1 MLAKQNVAFNDQTD
15 PYLYD
20 LDSPV
25 DTTRMLQDSDDAT
38 LDNFF
43 SRPVKIAEYEW
54 STTLPTIAQDFDPW
68 SLYFENAR
76 VANRLVN
83 YNLLRCKLYLKF
95 VINGN
100 GFLYGRSLVSY
111 LPFDAYDDL
120 STNAALI
127 KEDLVQASQQP
138 HIFLDPTTSQGG
150 DMCLPFFYHE
160 NYINI
165 PDGDWDRMGR
175 VYVRTLSDLKHA
187 NGAADQVTISCFA
200 WAEDVEVSVLT
211 ITEPSTLVPQMGK
224 KGENTETDKAN
235 ESGTVSGPA
244 SAVAKVA
251 GRLKSVPFIAPYA
264 LATETAANAV
274 GSIAKVFGYSRPT
287 LTVASN
293 PYRPTPNGSLAL
305 TNTPDNAQKLTVDE
319 KQELTVDP
327 KIAGIGSCDSLSIKS
342 IASRESYLTSF
353 SWNVGTA
360 PESLLWNA
368 RVDPCTWAESTGP
381 PVGFHFPACAV
392 AALPFKYWTGTMKF
406 RFQVVCSN
414 FHKGRL
420 KVVYDPNALW
430 NGSALST
437 EYNTNYMRV
446 VDISDEQDFTV
457 EVGNGQSNTLLDHHL
472 PGIDSVTQMYSTSA
486 YTNREEGN
494 GVVSVMVV
502 NELTVPN
509 STVNN
514 DITVNVFVSMGDD
527 FEVFVPDDHFQK
539 FVFKPQ
545 MGKLTDGQET
555 SEPSKP
561 VQNETMELGPGEQD
575 TEMINKV
582 FTGEA
587 IASFRTMLKRY
598 NAWTTIG
605 NNNGG
610 QQFTRVQ
617 LAAFPFLRGNVNGA
631 VNQQVSLAT
640 YNFCNTILLHWV
652 VNAFSGWRGSI
663 RYKALPRGGWAD
675 RTTMYATRED
685 FTSAPYAYNQYG
697 FSSPTN
703 QSRAAAESLNSNLI
717 PTGAKGAAYTHAMV
731 NPTLEWEVPFYSR
744 YRFAPGKEEN
754 YTSLTPIWT
763 NAHALNLYLHDSTTR
778 IDLHTAI
785 GEDFQTYFFTGL
797 PRMYY
802 EASPPGPV

>member
-1 MLAKQNVAFNDQTD
+1 MASQNVTFNDQID

-20 LDSPV
+20 VDSPI
-25 DTTRMLQDSDDAT
+25 DSTRMLQDSSDAT

-43 SRPVKIAEYEW
+43 SRPIKIAEYEW

-68 SLYFENAR
+68 SLYFENPR

-100 GFLYGRSLVSY
+100 GFLYGRALVSY
-111 LPFDAYDDL
+111 LPLDVYDDL

-127 KEDLVQASQQP
+127 RQDLVQASQQP
-138 HIFLDPTTSQGG
+138 HVFLDPTTSLGG
-150 DMCLPFFYHE
+150 DMCLPFYFNE

-165 PDGDWDRMGR
+165 PDGDWDLMGR
-175 VYVRTLSDLKHA
+175 IFIRTLSDLKHA
-187 NGAADQVTISCFA
+187 NGATDQVTISCFA
-200 WAEDVEVSVLT
+200 WAEDVECSVLT
-211 ITEPSTLVPQMGK
+211 IAEPTTLVPQMGTNEVDEANQ
-224 KGENTETDKAN
+224 KGV
-235 ESGTVSGPA
+235 VSGPA

-251 GRLKSVPFIAPYA
+251 GKLKAIPYIAPYA
-264 LATETAANAV
+264 LATETVASAIGAM
-274 GSIAKVFGYSRPT
+274 AKVFGYSRPT
-287 LTVASN
+287 TTRVPEA
-293 PYRPTPNGSLAL
+293 YRPTPAASLAL
-305 TNTPDNAQKLTVDE
+305 TNVPDTVQKLTVDE
-319 KQELTVDP
+319 KQELTIDP

-360 PESLLWNA
+360 PETLLWNA
-368 RVDPCTWAESTGP
+368 RVDPCTWAESSGP
-381 PVGFHFPACAV
+381 PVAFHFPACAM

-406 RFQVVCSN
+406 RFQIVCSN

-430 NGSALST
+430 NGTTIST
-437 EYNTNYMRV
+437 EYNTNYMRI

-457 EVGNGQSNTLLDHHL
+457 EIGNGQSNTLLDHHL
-472 PGIDSVTQMYSTSA
+472 PGVDAVTQMYSTSV

-527 FEVFVPDDHFQK
+527 FEVFVPDNHFQK

-545 MGKLTDGQET
+545 MGDMSDVQET
-555 SEPSKP
+555 TEPSKP
-561 VQNETMELGPGEQD
+561 VQDESLNLGPTKQD
-575 TEMINKV
+575 TELINKV

-617 LAAFPFLRGNVNGA
+617 LSAFPYLRGNVTGA
-631 VNQQVSLAT
+631 INQQVSLAP
-640 YNFCNTILLHWV
+640 YNFCQTVLLHWV
-652 VNAFSGWRGSI
+652 TNAFSGWRGSI
-663 RYKALPRGGWAD
+663 RYKALQRGGWAD
-675 RTTMYATRED
+675 RTTLYVTREG
-685 FTSAPYAYNQYG
+685 FNSAPYAYNQYG

-703 QSRAAAESLNSNLI
+703 QSRAAYESLNSNYVPSGTL
-717 PTGAKGAAYTHAMV
+717 GAAYTHAMV

-744 YRFAPGKEEN
+744 YRFAAGKEEN
-754 YTSLTPIWT
+754 YTSLTAQW
-763 NAHALNLYLHDSTTR
+763 NNNHALLMYLHDSTSR
-778 IDLHTAI
+778 VDLFVAA
-785 GEDFQTYFFTGL
+785 GEDFQVYFFTGL

-802 EASPPGPV
+802 EAAPPNPV